1 MEIILLFLIAFLF
14 GAIPFSYIIGKLFK
28 KDIREYGE
36 DRNPGPANS
45 FKAGGPIIGIP
56 SLILD
61 FLKGAIPVSLIINN
75 FNLSPAQFVC
85 ISVAPVLGHI
95 FTPFLRFRGGKG
107 ITTTFG
113 IWSALTLWEV
123 PTFMGGLFFVFLL
136 FKKFLKINI
145 TDSLIVIFS
154 AIVLVIFI
162 YYRYFDIRLTA
173 IALINSSL
181 LIFAQ
186 FKERFIR

>member
-1 MEIILLFLIAFLF
+1 MKTILLCLVTFLS
-14 GAIPFSYIIGKLFK
+14 GAVPFSYIIGRLFK
-28 KDIREYGE
+28 KDIREYGK

-45 FKAGGPIIGIP
+45 FKAGGPIIGVP

-61 FLKGAIPVSLIINN
+61 FLKGAIPVSVIINN
-75 FNLSPAQFVC
+75 FNLSSTAFVC
-85 ISVAPVLGHI
+85 ISIAPVLGHI
-95 FTPFLRFRGGKG
+95 FTPFLGFRGGKG

-136 FKKFLKINI
+136 FKRFLKFNI

-154 AIVLVIFI
+154 AVILVIFV
-162 YYRYFDIRLTA
+162 YYRYSDIRLTA

-181 LIFAQ
+181 LVFAQ